1 MSNIYSLFHTNK
13 VIGGVGSIQQLAD
26 IVENFQATKTIII
39 TDIGVFNAGL
49 IDQPKSILEKNGV
62 EVHVI
67 NDTPPEPPLNKVQ
80 EIYQVAKE
88 LNSQVIIGIGGGSA
102 MDTAKLVAIALNNS
116 IELQDVVDGKAKFK
130 NRGIP
135 TIMIPTTSGTGSEAT
150 PNSIVLIPERELKV
164 GIVDEKMLPNCVI
177 LDPQMTVGLPPNITA
192 NTGIDALCHA
202 IECYISKKASPF
214 SDTFALKAIELIVGN
229 IRTAY
234 SDGQNLKARENM
246 LLGSYFGGASI
257 ATSSTVAVHALSY
270 PLGGKYH
277 IPHGLS
283 NAILLPDV
291 MKFNLDACEE
301 KFAAI
306 ASAMKLNVAG
316 LTQRQAAEKMLEELY
331 ALIRDLNIKC
341 DLSAVGITED
351 ILDELADSALTVK
364 RLLDNNPK
372 IMKKSDIIEIY
383 RGII

>member
-1 MSNIYSLFHTNK
+1 MSNMYSLFHTNK
-13 VIGGVGSIQQLAD
+13 VIGGTGSIQQIAD
-26 IVENFQATKTIII
+26 IVESFQAKKTVII
-39 TDIGVFNAGL
+39 TDSGVFNAGL
-49 IDQPKSILEKNGV
+49 IDKPKSILENNGI
-62 EVHVI
+62 EVHI
-67 NDTPPEPPLNKVQ
+67 IHDTPPEPPLNKVQ
-80 EIYQVAKE
+80 EIYQVAKA

-102 MDTAKLVAIALNNS
+102 MDTAKLVAIALNNNV
-116 IELQDVVDGKAKFK
+116 ELQDVVDGKAQFEY
-130 NRGIP
+130 RGIP

-164 GIVDEKMLPNCVI
+164 GVVDEKMLPNCVI
-177 LDPQMTVGLPPNITA
+177 LDPQMTVDLPPHITA

-234 SDGQNLKARENM
+234 HDGKNLKARENM
-246 LLGSYFGGASI
+246 LLGSYFGGTSI

-301 KFAAI
+301 KFATVAK
-306 ASAMKLNVAG
+306 AMKLDVYG
-316 LTQRQAAEKMLEELY
+316 LTQRQAAEKMIDELY
-331 ALIRDLNIKC
+331 ALIKELNIKC
-341 DLSAVGITED
+341 DLRAIGITEN

-372 IMKKSDIIEIY
+372 VMTKSDIVEIY
-383 RGII
+383 KKIL

>member
-1 MSNIYSLFHTNK
+1 MSNMYSLFHTNK
-13 VIGGVGSIQQLAD
+13 VIGGTGSIQQIAD
-26 IVENFQATKTIII
+26 IVESFQAKKTVII
-39 TDIGVFNAGL
+39 TDSGVFNAGL
-49 IDQPKSILEKNGV
+49 IDKPKSILENNGI
-62 EVHVI
+62 EVHI
-67 NDTPPEPPLNKVQ
+67 IHDTPPEPPLNKVQ
-80 EIYQVAKE
+80 EIYQVAKA

-102 MDTAKLVAIALNNS
+102 MDTAKLVAIALNNNV
-116 IELQDVVDGKAKFK
+116 ELQDVVDGKAQFEY
-130 NRGIP
+130 RGIP

-164 GIVDEKMLPNCVI
+164 GVVDEKMLPNCVI
-177 LDPQMTVGLPPNITA
+177 LDPQMTVDLPPHITA

-234 SDGQNLKARENM
+234 HDGKNLKARENM

-301 KFAAI
+301 KFATVAK
-306 ASAMKLNVAG
+306 AMKLDVYG
-316 LTQRQAAEKMLEELY
+316 LTQRQAAEKMIDELY
-331 ALIRDLNIKC
+331 ALIKELNIKC
-341 DLSAVGITED
+341 DLRAIGITEN

-372 IMKKSDIIEIY
+372 VMTKSDIVEIY
-383 RGII
+383 KKIL

>member
-1 MSNIYSLFHTNK
+1 MTYSLFHTNK
-13 VIGGVGSIQQLAD
+13 VIVGAGSIVQ
-26 IVENFQATKTIII
+26 IVDVVNNFDATNVVII
-39 TDIGVFNAGL
+39 TDQGVFNAGL
-49 IDQPKSILEKNGV
+49 ISEPKILLEQAGIN
-62 EVHVI
+62 VHVI
-67 NDTPPEPPLNKVQ
+67 SDTPPEPPVDKVND
-80 EIYQVAKE
+80 IYNVAAQFNAE
-88 LNSQVIIGIGGGSA
+88 MIIGIGGGSA
-102 MDTAKLVAIALNNS
+102 MDTAKLVAILLNNNVA
-116 IELQDVVDGKAKFK
+116 LRDVVDGKATFK

-135 TIMIPTTSGTGSEAT
+135 TLMVPTTSGTGSEAT
-150 PNSIVLIPERELKV
+150 QNAIVLVPEQELKV

-177 LDPQMTVGLPPNITA
+177 LDPKMTIGLPKHITA

-202 IECYISKKASPF
+202 IECYISKKCSPF
-214 SDTFALKAIELIVGN
+214 TEMFALKSIELIAKS

-234 SDGQNLKARENM
+234 QDGNNLQARENM
-246 LLGSYFGGASI
+246 LLGAYLGGACI

-301 KFAAI
+301 KFADI
-306 ASAMKLNVAG
+306 AKAMGLDIQD
-316 LTQRQAAEKMLEELY
+316 LTQRQAAEKMLDELY

-341 DLSAVGITED
+341 DLSAVGITEN
-351 ILDELADSALTVK
+351 ILDEIAEAALTVK

-372 IMKKSDIIEIY
+372 SMTKSDIIEIY
-383 RGII
+383 KKII